1 MPPMKNIY
9 NLISDAFTQMDREG
23 IETDYTIDVEFV
35 EQPLKTYTITIKSKN
50 PNAIG
55 SATLVLTLDN
65 ANNLIDYSDQNDLF
79 INSNWDRFCVVFEGQ
94 LEMPGLN
101 TLQQYILQYA
111 NELSNPEEDEFE
123 V

>member
-1 MPPMKNIY
+1 MKNVY

-23 IETDYTIDVEFV
+23 IETDYTINVDFV
-35 EQPLKTYTITIKSKN
+35 EQPLKIYTITIKSKN

-65 ANNLIDYSDQNDLF
+65 ANALIDYSDQNDLF

-94 LEMPGLN
+94 LELPGLN

-123 V
+123 A